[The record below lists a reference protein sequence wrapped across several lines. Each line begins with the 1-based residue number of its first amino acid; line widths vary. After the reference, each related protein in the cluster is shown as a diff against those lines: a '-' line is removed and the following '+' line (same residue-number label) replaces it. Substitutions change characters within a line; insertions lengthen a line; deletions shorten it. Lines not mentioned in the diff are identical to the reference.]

1 MGSLFLISE
10 PSNTA
15 TAAEMKSIVAQ
26 SEKKQYNTIQK
37 DDNNNSEQQQPKSL
51 TPKEVLK
58 TPLFYQ
64 IWMGYFYDKLSFKKC
79 FMIIGFVVTVATAS
93 LPVLPLLGKET
104 SEARAGYTIM
114 MSLLFMT
121 SPGIYS
127 IVAAAVNE
135 AFGPDHYKAN
145 FGLLFT
151 QAMAWSL
158 VVLAMAKIQV
168 FESFLGYTGMF
179 LVAGGFGII
188 GLLVVC
194 FIPGNLSTNKSIETK
209 TQQYSDVLCNV
220 S

>member
-1 MGSLFLISE
+1 MKKTVIYNFF
-10 PSNTA
+10 
-15 TAAEMKSIVAQ
+15 AA
-26 SEKKQYNTIQK
+26 
-37 DDNNNSEQQQPKSL
+37 
-51 TPKEVLK
+51 
-58 TPLFYQ
+58 
-64 IWMGYFYDKLSFKKC
+64 
-79 FMIIGFVVTVATAS
+79 
-93 LPVLPLLGKET
+93 GKET

-121 SPGIYS
+121 FPGIYS

-158 VVLAMAKIQV
+158 VVLAMAKIPV

-209 TQQYSDVLCNV
+209 TQQYSDV
-220 S
+220 